1 MRRPQ
6 RRLAWVIS
14 ISAVASISM
23 MMLSSSPN
31 FVQLY
36 ASPRKS
42 AAAPHRR
49 NPDPPCFDNGNR
61 YVNCGNGAVTDT
73 HTGLIW
79 LQDAGCLGS
88 LTWAEAN
95 QAAAGLENGQCGL
108 TDGSKAGD
116 WRLPSNAEWLAMVDA
131 ARNHPQLQCRN
142 PTLTDDSGSNC
153 FGDGSGSSF
162 MNVSFDGYWSSTTDS
177 QSSGLR
183 PDATKAGTMPLSAG
197 VLATFFSKTVAQPV
211 WPVRAR

>member
-1 MRRPQ
+1 
-6 RRLAWVIS
+6 
-14 ISAVASISM
+14 M
-23 MMLSSSPN
+23 MMLSSWPN
-31 FVQLY
+31 FVHVY
-36 ASPRKS
+36 ASPRNS
-42 AAAPHRR
+42 AAEPHRR
-49 NPDPPCFDNGNR
+49 NPDPPCFDNDNR
-61 YVNCGNGAVTDT
+61 YVNCANGTVTDT

-108 TDGSKAGD
+108 ADGSKAGD

-142 PTLTDDSGSNC
+142 PALTDDSGSNC
-153 FGDGSGSSF
+153 FGDGSRSSF
-162 MNVSFDGYWSSTTDS
+162 MNVTFDGYWSSTTNS

-183 PDATKAGTMPLSAG
+183 PDGTKAGTMPLSAG
-197 VLATFFSKTVAQPV
+197 FLLSFFSKNVAQPV
-211 WPVRAR
+211 WPVRTR